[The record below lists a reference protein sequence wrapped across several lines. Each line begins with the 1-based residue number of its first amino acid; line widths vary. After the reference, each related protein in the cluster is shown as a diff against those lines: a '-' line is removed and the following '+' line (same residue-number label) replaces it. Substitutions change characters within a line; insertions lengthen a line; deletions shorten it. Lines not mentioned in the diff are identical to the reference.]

1 MTPVRFVVAS
11 AVSRTRS
18 RTGPSH
24 CTPRRYIG
32 VEGETRQPPSA
43 SAERPQDHRQ
53 PSPWLHRPAPLN
65 SRRSTSPGGYRG
77 RRPADHAQQWV
88 NPSYG
93 LPKSSQVP
101 VNVRLTPLQLF
112 KMWTAKSRLHND
124 VTRLSTPVWR
134 CVSTSAREFDARG
147 VRREETKEEMRKE
160 SERRMAPYPTPP
172 TSPPTSP
179 SSTPPS
185 SPLMVRAPPRYIGT
199 RSLPV
204 PDGRARRPRR
214 R

>member
-1 MTPVRFVVAS
+1 MTPTRFVVAS

-43 SAERPQDHRQ
+43 LAVWPQDHRQ

-65 SRRSTSPGGYRG
+65 SRRSTSPGGFRG
-77 RRPADHAQQWV
+77 QRPADRAQRWV

-101 VNVRLTPLQLF
+101 VNLRLTSLELF
-112 KMWTAKSRLHND
+112 EMWTAKSRLHND
-124 VTRLSTPVWR
+124 VTGLSTPLWR
-134 CVSTSAREFDARG
+134 CVSTSQGEFGARP
-147 VRREETKEEMRKE
+147 VRR
-160 SERRMAPYPTPP
+160 RRRRRRRPRGEWLLPGLLLRLLPPLLLGLLLRLPP
-172 TSPPTSP
+172 TA
-179 SSTPPS
+179 
-185 SPLMVRAPPRYIGT
+185 RAPPRCSGT
-199 RSLPV
+199 RSRPE
-204 PDGRARRPRR
+204 PGGRARHLRR

>member
-43 SAERPQDHRQ
+43 LAVWPQDHRQ

-65 SRRSTSPGGYRG
+65 SRRSTSSGGFRG
-77 RRPADHAQQWV
+77 TRPADRAQQWV

-101 VNVRLTPLQLF
+101 VNLRLTPLQLF

-124 VTRLSTPVWR
+124 VTGLSTPLWR
-134 CVSTSAREFDARG
+134 CVSTSSDELGARR
-147 VRREETKEEMRKE
+147 VRREETKEGDRSRK
-160 SERRMAPYPTPP
+160 RRPIRGLL
-172 TSPPTSP
+172 P
-179 SSTPPS
+179 SQLTA
-185 SPLMVRAPPRYIGT
+185 RAPPRYTGT
-199 RSLPV
+199 RSLPA
-204 PDGRARRPRR
+204 PDERAPRR
-214 R
+214 RRR

>member
-18 RTGPSH
+18 QTGPSH

-65 SRRSTSPGGYRG
+65 SRRSTSPGGFRG
-77 RRPADHAQQWV
+77 RRPADRAQQWV
-88 NPSYG
+88 NPNYG

-101 VNVRLTPLQLF
+101 VNLRLTTLQLF

-124 VTRLSTPVWR
+124 VTGLSTPLWR
-134 CVSTSAREFDARG
+134 CVSTYTAPKES
-147 VRREETKEEMRKE
+147 KEESK
-160 SERRMAPYPTPP
+160 RRDEKGVKREN
-172 TSPPTSP
+172 P
-179 SSTPPS
+179 SRFDS
-185 SPLMVRAPPRYIGT
+185 
-199 RSLPV
+199 
-204 PDGRARRPRR
+204 
-214 R
+214 